1 MVFNLITNAPG
12 MLQPQLQWGRLQDL
26 ASAGTDPE
34 PTLQMS
40 PTAYGFKPPKV
51 YAWNVGVQRKLWSAV
66 ILDVAYVG
74 SSSKDLLRQEP
85 INAVPYGAKFLPE
98 NQDPTRAPSTVPGAT
113 ALPDDLLRPYPGY
126 ANIGL
131 LEYTAYSNY
140 HALQASLNRRFD
152 NGLMFSV
159 FYVWSKALG
168 IANDDFAFGR
178 PNATDAE
185 TRRADYSYLS
195 YDRPHNFVVNF
206 VYQTP
211 KVASGVL
218 GVLAND
224 WQISGIYRWTSGRP
238 YAISFSIPGIGPTN
252 LTGSDPLQNAR
263 VVVTCDPGKGW
274 SNDPYRQIDT
284 SCFAPPQPG
293 SDGTESARFF
303 LHGPPINNL
312 DLSLS
317 KAFVLGK
324 GIRLEVRLD
333 AFNALNHTQF
343 TGVNS
348 TVSFASL
355 SDWTIT
361 NLPLR
366 REWKP
371 GPEQRL
377 RKHQRRGAA
386 ADAPARHAPDVLGE
400 DLSES
405 SRSASGPRPSP
416 PASCTGSSG
425 RRVRRPGRGPRPPSP
440 VADLD
445 RWRDSRG
452 RGTAPAFPRSSILR
466 SRHLRDPRRIRRRR
480 RRSVAPC
487 LRQAAGSGAG
497 RLPAGTNP
505 PRVAAESRAFGRR
518 STRERACPRCE

>member
-1 MVFNLITNAPG
+1 MNPALVGTQAPSLANTVDQRFIGRLVPGSNPYNGAYQAGQGIGDTLQSGNAFRVAPRFGFVYDLSGDGRTIARGGAGVFYDRPQGNMVFNLITNAPG

-34 PTLQMS
+34 PTLQMA

-51 YAWNVGVQRKLWSAV
+51 YAWNVGVQHKLWSAV

-168 IANDDFAFGR
+168 IANDDFALGR

-238 YAISFSIPGIGPTN
+238 YAISFSIPGIGPGN
-252 LTGSDPLQNAR
+252 LTGSDA
-263 VVVTCDPGKGW
+263 
-274 SNDPYRQIDT
+274 
-284 SCFAPPQPG
+284 
-293 SDGTESARFF
+293 
-303 LHGPPINNL
+303 
-312 DLSLS
+312 
-317 KAFVLGK
+317 
-324 GIRLEVRLD
+324 
-333 AFNALNHTQF
+333 
-343 TGVNS
+343 S
-348 TVSFASL
+348 TRTRAS
-355 SDWTIT
+355 SSPAT
-361 NLPLR
+361 
-366 REWKP
+366 
-371 GPEQRL
+371 
-377 RKHQRRGAA
+377 
-386 ADAPARHAPDVLGE
+386 PARAGATIP
-400 DLSES
+400 
-405 SRSASGPRPSP
+405 
-416 PASCTGSSG
+416 TGSST
-425 RRVRRPGRGPRPPSP
+425 RRASPRRSPAATAPSRPASSCTVRRSKTSTFRSPRRSYLERASDSKCASTPSMP
-440 VADLD
+440 STT
-445 RWRDSRG
+445 RSSRAS
-452 RGTAPAFPRSSILR
+452 TAPSA
-466 SRHLRDPRRIRRRR
+466 
-480 RRSVAPC
+480 
-487 LRQAAGSGAG
+487 
-497 RLPAGTNP
+497 
-505 PRVAAESRAFGRR
+505 SRA
-518 STRERACPRCE
+518 